1 MIIEKRTYTLRPGGT
16 AQYMEVCQKFGLRV
30 QTKILGGLVGWYHPE
45 VGELNQIVH
54 MWAYKTLAER
64 TRRRAKL
71 QKTKE
76 WQTYLAK
83 QREAELIIKQD
94 SQILIP
100 APWSPIP
107 KIK

>member
-1 MIIEKRTYTLRPGGT
+1 
-16 AQYMEVCQKFGLRV
+16 MEIYQRFGLTV

-45 VGELNQIVH
+45 FGELNQIVH
-54 MWAYKTLAER
+54 MWAYKSLAER

-94 SQILIP
+94 SQILTP
-100 APWSPIP
+100 APWSPVP

>member
-1 MIIEKRTYTLRPGGT
+1 
-16 AQYMEVCQKFGLRV
+16 
-30 QTKILGGLVGWYHPE
+30 
-45 VGELNQIVH
+45 
-54 MWAYKTLAER
+54 MWAYKSLAER

-94 SQILIP
+94 SQILTP
-100 APWSPIP
+100 APWSPVP